1 MDTRVFAP
9 IVLNKTNA
17 KAFGGLEYLT
27 ATFSIPSLIDFDNVQ
42 HMQIS
47 LTEQNSNI
55 NLITTGETVGLDNI
69 YYTTLFGRGKI
80 KLPISVCEPL
90 AVGKIY
96 KMQIRFGYAPLWES
110 EGLTFT
116 EWKNKCSEAGEF
128 SEWSE
133 VILIKLIDKPE
144 LLFVNTILPS
154 SPNSTVSAIT
164 SFSQESNEI
173 VESYRFIVGEEDSGW
188 LPHKNS
194 SNYDS
199 YQISQKMSS
208 GDSYTVKYLIRSS
221 YGYETSIE
229 RVFNIRQ
236 NKFLTLPDDVKIEVE
251 AFSDSGT
258 NICSIY
264 NTQLGHYY
272 CIMRSED
279 NLVWEDLYTFSGKNE
294 NCFEYADLLI
304 EAHKPYYYGIQE
316 VYNQE
321 IRSNLLQTETPVVN
335 DFEFAFLVGENKQLC
350 LCYDNTISSFKYTT
364 LVSKQDTL
372 GSRYPLILRN
382 GQAHYAE
389 FSLQG
394 LISFEMDKMARTFS
408 DNLDFELTEPADI
421 YYQERVF
428 REEVESFLNNGKSKL
443 FKSPTEG
450 NLIINLMNVSLS
462 PNKTLGRMISSF
474 TATAYE
480 VADNTITN
488 VHNMNIVQAAE
499 ENIEDEIITKLGGTI
514 VIPKNSTITL
524 MDAIQNKLQAEEAL
538 YAYELQSINNLE
550 VEVGDAAT
558 QPAVL
563 SVGGVVLEIPR
574 QRKYHYPLEINSDEQ
589 LSITA
594 GDTDAIVNYT
604 CSIKTVLSNNNLAED
619 YETQIY
625 WGQLQIQKD
634 TSYADIVSQIVGD
647 NVVFNSLEQTWL
659 NADKK
664 HLYSIS
670 LFKQLQLDIV
680 GQPDDFTFTIDNNT
694 ISMNQTC
701 ILDLP
706 QKDGDYNLNITS
718 QSTESLLLLNYYVII
733 DQSTRR

>member
-9 IVLNKTNA
+9 VILEKTKA
-17 KAFGGLEYLT
+17 KAFSGLEYLT

-144 LLFVNTILPS
+144 LLFVNTTLSP

-188 LPHKNS
+188 LPHKNN

-208 GDSYTVKYLIRSS
+208 GDSYTIKYLIRSS

-236 NKFLTLPDDVKIEVE
+236 NRFLTLPDDVKIEVE

-264 NTQLGHYY
+264 NTQLGHLY
-272 CIMRSED
+272 CIVRSED

-321 IRSNLLQTETPVVN
+321 IRSNLLQIETPVVN

-364 LVSKQDTL
+364 LASKQDTL

-394 LISFEMDKMARTFS
+394 LISFEMDKMAHTFS
-408 DNLDFELTEPADI
+408 DNLDFELTNPAEI

-514 VIPKNSTITL
+514 VISKNSTITL
-524 MDAIQNKLQAEEAL
+524 MDAIQNKLQAEETL

-550 VEVGDAAT
+550 VEVGDAAI
-558 QPAVL
+558 QPAIL
-563 SVGGVVLEIPR
+563 SVGGVALEIPR
-574 QRKYHYPLEINSDEQ
+574 QRKYRYPLEINSDEQ

-604 CSIKTVLSNNNLAED
+604 CSIKTVLSNKSLAED

-634 TSYADIVSQIVGD
+634 TSYADIVSQITGD

-659 NADKK
+659 SADKR

-694 ISMNQTC
+694 VSMNQTC